1 MPVTRGFAAGTGTPQ
16 RGMRPL
22 HPGAPQLPSRRSLL
36 RTAMIVKSGQPAAG
50 PRNPPHLLE
59 QPNVQEPRPAPERK
73 STTAGERVL
82 GTKES
87 AAGAW
92 SRPGALD
99 TSQHSSPREYQVR
112 TAPTTLSSLD
122 AKIIERIAAGER
134 TTCIAS
140 KLYLSRQG
148 VEYHV
153 SKMMERFRVPNRT
166 ALVAKAYALGILRS
180 EVWPPRVLQERVN

>member
-1 MPVTRGFAAGTGTPQ
+1 M
-16 RGMRPL
+16 
-22 HPGAPQLPSRRSLL
+22 
-36 RTAMIVKSGQPAAG
+36 
-50 PRNPPHLLE
+50 
-59 QPNVQEPRPAPERK
+59 
-73 STTAGERVL
+73 
-82 GTKES
+82 
-87 AAGAW
+87 
-92 SRPGALD
+92 
-99 TSQHSSPREYQVR
+99 R